1 LAQYLFWRFH
11 VGKQEWPDFSSSG
24 YDKLLRGGGDPKT
37 PLDESTLRKWIRD
50 IFNEIG
56 HKSSQTTHAGR
67 KSGAQCAE
75 ITGVSEEEI
84 RRAGRWNDLRN
95 HRWTKL
101 GVEFL
106 AQHTQLVKSWL
117 LPFYYLDLFRTVS
130 TAIKLDI
137 GKRNNVLTE
146 PELLDL

>member
-1 LAQYLFWRFH
+1 MSR
-11 VGKQEWPDFSSSG
+11 P
-24 YDKLLRGGGDPKT
+24 RGIGLVSLSDTINCFEGGCGDPKT
-37 PLDESTLRKWIRD
+37 PLDESTHRKWIRD

-84 RRAGRWNDLRN
+84 RRARRWNDLRN
-95 HRWTKL
+95 HRWTK
-101 GVEFL
+101 

-117 LPFYYLDLFRTVS
+117 LPFYYLDLFRTVT
-130 TAIKLDI
+130 TAIKL
-137 GKRNNVLTE
+137 E
-146 PELLDL
+146 PELCTRSLTSF

>member
-1 LAQYLFWRFH
+1 M
-11 VGKQEWPDFSSSG
+11 
-24 YDKLLRGGGDPKT
+24 
-37 PLDESTLRKWIRD
+37 
-50 IFNEIG
+50 
-56 HKSSQTTHAGR
+56 KSATKAPRRHTRAG

-101 GVEFL
+101 GVGFL

-117 LPFYYLDLFRTVS
+117 LPFYYLDLFRTVT

-146 PELLDL
+146 PELLEFLMPLLLELSPTLPLATAAKKTQGI

>member
-1 LAQYLFWRFH
+1 MRSLDFWLQNSLLLFLPKKSLAM
-11 VGKQEWPDFSSSG
+11 SSG
-24 YDKLLRGGGDPKT
+24 PHLTSRGVWGGGVG
-37 PLDESTLRKWIRD
+37 LVR
-50 IFNEIG
+50 
-56 HKSSQTTHAGR
+56 
-67 KSGAQCAE
+67 
-75 ITGVSEEEI
+75 V
-84 RRAGRWNDLRN
+84 RACVEAIRN